1 MARYT
6 EAVCKL
12 CRRENVKLFLKGR
25 RCLSDKCAMERRAY
39 FPGQHGQNQQRRRKV
54 SEYGI
59 QLREKQKVRRTY
71 GLLERQFFLY
81 YLKATKMRGITGENL
96 LSLLER
102 RLDNVVYRLGF
113 APSRSAARQ
122 LVRHRHF
129 TVNGRITDIPS
140 YLLRPGDTVV
150 VREKSRSLDI
160 IHSALKD
167 AGPGSDIPWLRLDKA
182 RLEGEL
188 LEAPKR
194 ADIPTVCQEQLIVE
208 LYSK

>member
-6 EAVCKL
+6 KAVCKL
-12 CRRENVKLFLKGR
+12 CRRENQKLFLKGT
-25 RCLSDKCAMERRAY
+25 RCSTAKCALERRAY
-39 FPGQHGQNQQRRRKV
+39 PPGQREMGRRRKV
-54 SEYGI
+54 SEYGV

-81 YLKATKMRGITGENL
+81 YLKATQMRGITGENL

-113 APSRSAARQ
+113 APSRATARQ

-129 TVNGRITDIPS
+129 TVNGRVTNIPS
-140 YLLRPGDTVV
+140 YSLRPGDTVV
-150 VREKSRSLDI
+150 VREKSRKLDI

-167 AGPGSDIPWLRLDKA
+167 AGPGTDIPWLRLDKVH
-182 RLEGEL
+182 LEGEL
-188 LEAPKR
+188 LELPKR
-194 ADIPTVCQEQLIVE
+194 ADIPTVAQEQQIVE